1 MEERDLDPI
10 RRALKDARLSRRLTQ
25 QALAHR
31 LGLRQRQISDLERAT
46 TDPRLS
52 TVQNVARTLDL
63 ELVLIPRPLIAA
75 VQALQ
80 RPSPNSG
87 RRPMYALGLD
97 SSESQEPDDDPNRES
112 RDRRSSQHA
121 GHSANR
127 GARVRE

>member
-1 MEERDLDPI
+1 MEERDIDPI

-52 TVQNVARTLDL
+52 TVQDVARTLDL

-87 RRPMYALGLD
+87 GRPMYALGLD
-97 SSESQEPDDDPNRES
+97 GSE
-112 RDRRSSQHA
+112 
-121 GHSANR
+121 
-127 GARVRE
+127 